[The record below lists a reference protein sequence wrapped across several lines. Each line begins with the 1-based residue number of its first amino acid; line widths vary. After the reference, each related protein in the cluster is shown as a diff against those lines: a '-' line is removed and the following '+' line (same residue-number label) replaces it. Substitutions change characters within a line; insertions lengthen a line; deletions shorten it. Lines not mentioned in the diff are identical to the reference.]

1 MASKFFEFKLIGV
14 SSVTALASATILAGC
29 GLLNEPIAK
38 FPSSSGNISSGAGCM
53 RDSAETLGKFFSGQV
68 SQVAITG
75 AWVCFEDSV
84 DLFSKKVRGEN
95 PTFYTS
101 NELASFIESQVLD
114 PGSKL
119 SSELLQQIMLL
130 KQLFVGGA
138 IDRLTLKE
146 LAEIKLFI
154 GQLKTL
160 FRDLQPLMKILS
172 LNWSIDGL
180 SRDQVRSEL
189 RSAETQLVE
198 TLDSQFPSLKSSYS
212 LGQIKVLA
220 DSLHANFPSSDGLL
234 TFKESVDRFL
244 PLAITAKK
252 IILGSQNSNLE
263 VNEWS
268 QLLEVLPRLYARFL
282 HYNYLLSESDW
293 FWGSQVFDME
303 NLVLDTISNFKQ
315 IVYGRGSGNPKGV
328 TTAEFYELI
337 DSLQTADLLTDFVTP
352 QLLKSVTPLAFSRFL
367 TPPEDRLKGLR
378 EKDLS
383 FKVLDTFRIEVLAF
397 FKSQKKLSGLFDQ
410 KAEWTHAQLRS
421 AFAGTTGAEE
431 ELLRI
436 FQIPSSLAFDPKERM
451 FIRNGSEIPYDK
463 KSALKLN
470 VVRSFSRL
478 IFRSYAKDL
487 GRTQNLS
494 HLTKDEIV
502 TDAFTELR
510 PVLVEAE
517 LIEADNTT
525 FLKSRFRE
533 ANLFTASGN
542 GDNNL
547 DFAESST
554 IALMI
559 WSGLNLS
566 NEFEPAI
573 IQGCKTTQADIY
585 DVPCS
590 LDQIRQQLTQIATNI
605 PLIAQTLAVLP
616 PGEANEMLLE
626 VLRSTGWVV
635 NTSNT
640 AKLSDIGLV
649 PHLLQYIESIYRRWD
664 TNKDGILDKPEAMI
678 AEPTFR
684 PLLAEISGQTSASV
698 LRAGFAYV
706 LIYQK
711 NPADDVWDFFF
722 FMNDEAS
729 WKINVDRPRLSTV
742 LGFIADEMAKP

>member
-1 MASKFFEFKLIGV
+1 MASNFTISKLIKGP
-14 SSVTALASATILAGC
+14 SAAILTIGLTLTGC

-53 RDSAETLGKFFSGQV
+53 RDSVETLGKYFSGQV
-68 SQVAITG
+68 SQVSITG

-101 NELASFIESQVLD
+101 TELASFLESQVLD
-114 PGSKL
+114 PGSKI
-119 SSELLQQIMLL
+119 SSELLQQIMHL
-130 KQLFVGGA
+130 KQLFVGGTS
-138 IDRLTLKE
+138 DRLTFGE
-146 LAEIKLFI
+146 LAEIKLCV
-154 GQLKTL
+154 GQLKVL
-160 FRDLQPLMKILS
+160 FRELQPLMKILS
-172 LNWSIDGL
+172 LNWTVDDL
-180 SRDQVRSEL
+180 SRDQIRSEL
-189 RSAETQLVE
+189 ATTETQLLQILE
-198 TLDSQFPSLKSSYS
+198 NRFPLFKSSYS
-212 LGQIKVLA
+212 LGQIKLLA
-220 DSLHANFPSSDGLL
+220 DSLHANFPSSEGLRS
-234 TFKESVDRFL
+234 FKESVDRFL

-252 IILGSQNSNLE
+252 IILGSQNSVLE
-263 VNEWS
+263 ISEWS
-268 QLLEVLPRLYARFL
+268 QLLEILPRLYARFL
-282 HYNYLLSESDW
+282 HYNYLLSQSDW
-293 FWGSQVFDME
+293 FWGSQVFDLE
-303 NLVLDTISNFKQ
+303 TIVLDTVSNFKQ
-315 IVYGRGSGNPKGV
+315 IVYGRGTGNPVGV
-328 TTAEFYELI
+328 STAEFFELI
-337 DSLQTADLLTDFVTP
+337 DGLHAADLLTEFLTP

-367 TPPEDRLKGLR
+367 TPPEDRLKGVR

-383 FKVLDTFRIEVLAF
+383 IKVLDSVRVEVLAF
-397 FKSQKKLSGLFDQ
+397 FKSQKKLSGLYDQ
-410 KAEWTHAQLRS
+410 KDQWTHSELRS
-421 AFAGTTGAEE
+421 AFAGTSGAEE

-436 FQIPSSLAFDPKERM
+436 FQISAPLAFDSKERM
-451 FIRNGSEIPYDK
+451 YIRNGSEIPYDK

-470 VVRSFSRL
+470 LVRSFSRL
-478 IFRSYAKDL
+478 MFRSYSKDL
-487 GRTQNLS
+487 SRTQTLS

-510 PVLVEAE
+510 PVLVEAQ
-517 LIEADNTT
+517 LIEADNST

-533 ANLFTASGN
+533 ANLFTVSGN

-573 IQGCKTTQADIY
+573 VQNCKTAQADVY

-590 LDQIRQQLTQIATNI
+590 LNQIRLQVAQIATNI
-605 PLIAQTLAVLP
+605 PLIAQTLTTLP
-616 PGEANEMLLE
+616 PSQANQMLLE
-626 VLRSTGWVV
+626 VLRSTGGVV
-635 NTSNT
+635 NPNST
-640 AKLSDIGLV
+640 AKLSDLGLV
-649 PHLLQYIESIYRRWD
+649 PHLLQYIESIFRRWD